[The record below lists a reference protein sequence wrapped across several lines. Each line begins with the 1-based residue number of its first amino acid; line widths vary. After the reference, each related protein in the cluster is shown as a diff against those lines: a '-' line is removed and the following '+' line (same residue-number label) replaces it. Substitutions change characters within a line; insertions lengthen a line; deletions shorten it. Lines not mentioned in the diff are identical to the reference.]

1 MTAAEPPGHV
11 PLSRVRIPVR
21 AIRPATGERP
31 ALIWLVTVTTW
42 LVLAF
47 MCFLAFGSLA
57 TQTDPW
63 LTPLRRQIGAA
74 LIVVTVGGFVMLHRR
89 LLRRVASRTL
99 LLGVITACCAIL
111 NSVASDTWAL
121 DCVAVASMAL
131 VVPRRWSIAAGAGA
145 WMACIAV
152 TLVRAVDDYVEIL
165 VSITTLLVAAVL
177 FSLTRLAG
185 GLSEA
190 YFSREHHALV
200 IVDAER
206 HRISRGLHDIMGRV
220 LVAATL
226 RNEAALQLLDHDVER
241 SREQLEQMQRALQ
254 LGQAELRRL
263 VAGHVFST
271 LPGELE
277 SGGTLCRRLG
287 IRWVL
292 DAEDLPEGRLA
303 VLAAAVVREGVTNML
318 KHSNAM
324 TCEVTIRTQ
333 PCVTITMINDGD
345 TRAVSTPGSG
355 SAGGTG
361 ITELRRQV
369 EAAGGR
375 IEIGRIEDE
384 RFRLAVAF
392 PAAAP

>member
-1 MTAAEPPGHV
+1 MTAAEPEGRTPTG
-11 PLSRVRIPVR
+11 RIRIPVR
-21 AIRPATGERP
+21 PIRPSRSERP

-74 LIVVTVGGFVMLHRR
+74 LIVVTVGGFVVLHRR
-89 LLRRVASRTL
+89 LLRRAASRTL
-99 LLGVITACCAIL
+99 LVGLVTATCAIL

-121 DCVAVASMAL
+121 DCVAVAAMAL
-131 VVPRRWSIAAGAGA
+131 VVPRRWAVAAGAGT
-145 WMACIAV
+145 WFACIAV
-152 TLVRAVDDYVEIL
+152 TLLRAVDDYVEVL
-165 VSITTLLVAAVL
+165 VSITTLLVASVL

-226 RNEAALQLLDHDVER
+226 RNEAALQLLDHDIER
-241 SREQLEQMQRALQ
+241 SREQLEQMQKALQ
-254 LGQAELRRL
+254 QGQAELRRL

-292 DAEDLPEGRLA
+292 DADDLPEGRVA

-324 TCEVTIRTQ
+324 TCEVTIRTS
-333 PCVTITMINDGD
+333 PEVTVAVVNDGD
-345 TRAVSTPGSG
+345 TRAVSAAASG
-355 SAGGTG
+355 STGGTG
-361 ITELRRQV
+361 IAELRRQI

-375 IEIGRIEDE
+375 IEIGPIENE
-384 RFRLAVAF
+384 RFRLAIAL
-392 PAAAP
+392 PATAS

>member
-11 PLSRVRIPVR
+11 PVSGMRIPVR
-21 AIRPATGERP
+21 AIRPAKGERP

-74 LIVVTVGGFVMLHRR
+74 LIVVTVGGFVVLHRR

-99 LLGVITACCAIL
+99 VLGVITACCAIL

-131 VVPRRWSIAAGAGA
+131 VVPRRWAIAAGAGA

-152 TLVRAVDDYVEIL
+152 TLIRAVDDYVEIL

-254 LGQAELRRL
+254 LGQADLRRL

-277 SGGTLCRRLG
+277 SGGALCRRLG

-333 PCVTITMINDGD
+333 PCITVTMINDGD

-355 SAGGTG
+355 AAGGTG

-369 EAAGGR
+369 EVAGGR
-375 IEIGRIEDE
+375 IEIGRIENE
-384 RFRLAVAF
+384 RFRLAVAL
-392 PAAAP
+392 PATTP

>member
-89 LLRRVASRTL
+89 LLRRVASRIL